1 MSTAFKDF
9 YECEAK
15 ADGIG
20 IGWRPRIDGQDLVG
34 QLAMIKTVVSRVWQQ
49 SQTLGIRDLRP
60 GSKQVNQLIASLHS
74 IRQLSNQLLS

>member
-49 SQTLGIRDLRP
+49 SQTLWIRDLRP

-74 IRQLSNQLLS
+74 CRQLSNQLLS

>member
-49 SQTLGIRDLRP
+49 SQIQGIRDLSP
-60 GSKQVNQLIASLHS
+60 GKQVNKLIASLHS
-74 IRQLSNQLLS
+74 SSQLIS

>member
-34 QLAMIKTVVSRVWQQ
+34 QLAMIKTVVSCVWQQ
-49 SQTLGIRDLRP
+49 ARLQDP
-60 GSKQVNQLIASLHS
+60 GPQSRSSKQIDKL
-74 IRQLSNQLLS
+74 

>member
-34 QLAMIKTVVSRVWQQ
+34 QSAMIKIVVSRVWQQ
-49 SQTLGIRDLRP
+49 ARLLDP
-60 GSKQVNQLIASLHS
+60 GPKSRSSKQIDQL
-74 IRQLSNQLLS
+74 

>member
-9 YECEAK
+9 YECEAQ

-49 SQTLGIRDLRP
+49 SQTLGIRDSRP
-60 GSKQVNQLIASLHS
+60 GGK
-74 IRQLSNQLLS
+74 